1 MILQITNGRVEFAGE
16 VLFEHADFTI
26 KNKRDKIAL
35 IGRNGSGKT
44 TLLKVISGE
53 QQMTQHE
60 NDAPCVLART
70 GNPSIGYLRQ
80 ISFSDESLTLD
91 EEIRKVFSRIIK
103 MRERLEELVEKMDGA
118 GQAVAAETSAAES
131 NPVMAGADRDDS
143 SAIDADIR
151 EYTALQE
158 TFQDLGGYYYEK
170 EYDTMLAK
178 FGFTEADKHKKL
190 NKFSG
195 GQRTKLAFMKLLL
208 SKPEVLLL
216 DEPTNHLD
224 INAIEWLEGY
234 LKSYPYALVVV
245 SHDRMFLDRIVDTV
259 YEIEH
264 HTITRYA
271 GNYTDFV
278 RQKKERYEKQL
289 KDYNAQQ
296 AEIKRLSDLAEKMK
310 HHPTKVSMAHS
321 KEKAIEHMVKIES
334 PDAADTRVFHSS
346 MQPLHVPGKD
356 ILFVRDLTI
365 GYAADRPLCTV
376 SFSVKRGERLGIIGG
391 NGLGKSTLLKT
402 LTESVEPL
410 SGSFKYGVNVEV
422 GYFDQ
427 QMAQYSS
434 EKTVLND
441 FWDAYPKLMQQDVRS
456 ALGAFLFTQEDV
468 FKTVNMLSGGEKV
481 RLALAKIFQSRPNLL
496 ILDEP
501 TNHMDMLSKE
511 ALEEM
516 LRKYTGTVIFVS
528 HDRYFIS
535 KIATSVL
542 EILPGEAKLYPFG
555 YADYLEKTGRGVMS
569 TNAGAPV
576 QAVSGSGS
584 FGPRGRSAGFMGHNE
599 STAAGQG
606 CIMSTNEKTQSAQAG
621 SGAEPTKAGSGAEPT
636 KAQLSYQAGKELS
649 RLQKRLEKIE
659 KDLEQ
664 VETDLQAKKDE
675 LLDPAYASDYVHLKE
690 LQDAIDADE
699 AQILNLMEEYD
710 QIDNA
715 IAELT
720 S

>member
-53 QQMTQHE
+53 QKMTQHE
-60 NDAPCVLART
+60 NDAPCVFAKT

-80 ISFSDESLTLD
+80 ISFSDETLTLD
-91 EEIRKVFSRIIK
+91 EEIRKVFARIIRMK
-103 MRERLEELVEKMDGA
+103 ERLDELVVKMEGA
-118 GQAVAAETSAAES
+118 GDFDAEHEALIS
-131 NPVMAGADRDDS
+131 
-143 SAIDADIR
+143 
-151 EYTALQE
+151 EYTTLQE

-170 EYDTMLAK
+170 EYDTVLTK

-190 NKFSG
+190 NEFSG

-264 HTITRYA
+264 HTITRYS

-278 RQKKERYEKQL
+278 RQKRERYEKQL

-321 KEKAIEHMVKIES
+321 KEKAIEHMDKIEA

-365 GYAADRPLCTV
+365 GYAADKPLCTV
-376 SFSVKRGERLGIIGG
+376 SFSVKRGERLGILGG

-402 LTESVEPL
+402 LTEAVTPL

-456 ALGAFLFTQEDV
+456 ALGAFLFTQEEV

-555 YADYLEKTGRGVMS
+555 YADYLEKTGLEVMS

-599 STAAGQG
+599 STAAARRHD
-606 CIMSTNEKTQSAQAG
+606 IMSTNEKTQSAQA
-621 SGAEPTKAGSGAEPT
+621 ESGAEPT

-690 LQDAIDADE
+690 LQDAIDDDE
-699 AQILNLMEEYD
+699 AQILNLMEEYE
-710 QIDNA
+710 QVDNA

>member
-1 MILQITNGRVEFAGE
+1 MILQISNGRVEFAGE

-26 KNKRDKIAL
+26 KNKRDKIAVV
-35 IGRNGSGKT
+35 GRNGSGKT

-53 QQMTQHE
+53 QPMTQHE
-60 NDAPCVLART
+60 NDAPCVFAKT
-70 GNPSIGYLRQ
+70 GNPSIGYLKQ
-80 ISFSDESLTLD
+80 ISFSDENLTLD
-91 EEIRKVFSRIIK
+91 EEIRKVFARIIRMQK
-103 MRERLEELVEKMDGA
+103 RLEELVLQMEDAGQNVSMVDSGA
-118 GQAVAAETSAAES
+118 GDTEGRSTKSH
-131 NPVMAGADRDDS
+131 
-143 SAIDADIR
+143 DALIE
-151 EYTALQE
+151 EYTNLQE

-178 FGFTEADKHKKL
+178 FGFDESDKHKKL
-190 NKFSG
+190 SEFSG

-224 INAIEWLEGY
+224 VYAIEWLEGY

-264 HTITRYA
+264 HTITRYT
-271 GNYTDFV
+271 GNYSDYAK
-278 RQKKERYEKQL
+278 QKRERYEKQL

-321 KEKAIEHMVKIES
+321 KEKAIEHMDKIDA
-334 PDAADTRVFHSS
+334 PDLADTRVFHSS
-346 MQPLHVPGKD
+346 MQPLHEPGKD
-356 ILFVRDLTI
+356 ILSVRNLTI
-365 GYAADRPLCTV
+365 GYAEEKPLCTV
-376 SFSVKRGERLGIIGG
+376 SFEVKRGERLGILGG

-402 LTESVEPL
+402 LT
-410 SGSFKYGVNVEV
+410 GSIDALAGEYHYGVNVEV

-427 QMAQYSS
+427 QMAQYAS
-434 EKTVLND
+434 EKTVLDD

-535 KIATSVL
+535 KIAGSVL
-542 EILPGEAKLYPFG
+542 EILPGDAKLYPFG
-555 YADYLEKTGRGVMS
+555 YEDYLEKSGRAVMS
-569 TNAGAPV
+569 TKTNADGNV
-576 QAVSGSGS
+576 GGK
-584 FGPRGRSAGFMGHNE
+584 SAG
-599 STAAGQG
+599 SIA
-606 CIMSTNEKTQSAQAG
+606 
-621 SGAEPTKAGSGAEPT
+621 PAEPT

-649 RLQKRLEKIE
+649 RLKKKLEKIE
-659 KDLEQ
+659 ADLAQ
-664 VETDLQAKKDE
+664 VEDEIQKKKDE

-690 LQDAIDADE
+690 LQDQIDFDEEKILTLMEAYEETDE
-699 AQILNLMEEYD
+699 AIR
-710 QIDNA
+710 
-715 IAELT
+715 ELT
-720 S
+720 T